1 MPTTLTDVFRGH
13 PIHLPHSHQPD
24 FTSLREL
31 PDSYTWTPK
40 DDLLFAAAPSPPATG
55 ENIPLIDLNHPD
67 AANQI
72 GSACRTW
79 GAFQIANHGVPLE
92 LLQGIEFLTGS
103 LFRLPVKRKLKAAR
117 SETGVSGYGVARISS
132 FFDKQMWSEG
142 FTITGSPLNDFRKLW
157 PQLHLNYCDIVQE
170 YEEQMQKLASKLM
183 WLALNSLGVS
193 EEDIKWAR
201 VNSDLTWAQSALQLN
216 HYPVCPEPDRAMG
229 LAAHTDSTLLTI
241 LYQNNTAGLQVF
253 RDDLGWVTVPPV
265 PGSLV
270 VNVGDLLHILSNGL
284 FKSVLHRAR
293 VNQTKSRLSV
303 AFLWGPQSD
312 IKISPVPKLVSPVE
326 SPLYRSVTWTEYL
339 RIKAIHFNKALF
351 MIRNQV
357 EE

>member
-1 MPTTLTDVFRGH
+1 
-13 PIHLPHSHQPD
+13 
-24 FTSLREL
+24 
-31 PDSYTWTPK
+31 
-40 DDLLFAAAPSPPATG
+40 
-55 ENIPLIDLNHPD
+55 
-67 AANQI
+67 
-72 GSACRTW
+72 
-79 GAFQIANHGVPLE
+79 
-92 LLQGIEFLTGS
+92 
-103 LFRLPVKRKLKAAR
+103 
-117 SETGVSGYGVARISS
+117 
-132 FFDKQMWSEG
+132 
-142 FTITGSPLNDFRKLW
+142 
-157 PQLHLNYCDIVQE
+157 
-170 YEEQMQKLASKLM
+170 MQKLASKLM

-303 AFLWGPQSD
+303 AFLWGPKSD

-339 RIKAIHFNKALF
+339 RIKAIHFNKALL

>member
-1 MPTTLTDVFRGH
+1 MPTMLTDVFRGH

-24 FTSLREL
+24 FTSLPEL
-31 PDSYTWTPK
+31 PDSYTWTSK
-40 DDLLFAAAPSPPATG
+40 DDPLFTAPLSPQAAV

-72 GSACRTW
+72 GHACRTW

-103 LFRLPVKRKLKAAR
+103 LFQLPVQRKLKAA
-117 SETGVSGYGVARISS
+117 S
-132 FFDKQMWSEG
+132 
-142 FTITGSPLNDFRKLW
+142 
-157 PQLHLNYCDIVQE
+157 DIVEQ

-183 WLALNSLGVS
+183 WLSLKSLGVS
-193 EEDIKWAR
+193 EEDIKWAT
-201 VNSDLTWAQSALQLN
+201 VSSDLNWAQSALQLN

-229 LAAHTDSTLLTI
+229 LAPHTDSTLLTI

-270 VNVGDLLHILSNGL
+270 VNVGDLFHILSNGL
-284 FKSVLHRAR
+284 FKSVIHRAR
-293 VNQTKSRLSV
+293 VNQTRSRLSV
-303 AFLWGPQSD
+303 AFLWGPRSD
-312 IKISPVPKLVSPVE
+312 TKISPVPKLVSPDE

-339 RIKAIHFNKALF
+339 RTKATHFNKALS
-351 MIRNQV
+351 MIRNHR